1 MTPAAAPGSCSPETD
16 VGNAFAVPLARL
28 DASIEREILRLRARY
43 QLSLDEF
50 RGLYVS
56 DEQVD
61 ALIAGAGQLTAGG
74 LDSAREPLTAG
85 MQDASPRWRQLAATF
100 ALSPLDEDL
109 LFIAAAP
116 ELDLKYETLYGYLN
130 NDVTRKWPTAALAV
144 RLLDGMTG
152 TGDVVQA
159 LAPRAPLH
167 AHRLLRR
174 IDQPAGQPALLNAG
188 YALEACLAHWLHGH
202 SASAALDGG
211 GVSWLTHR
219 GRPMV
224 DGDRSNVR
232 AASIVRL
239 LAGSGTR
246 VMPVVALIGEA
257 GSGRW
262 TTAVAVAAAADRPL
276 AHLDLRVASHDEST
290 FAATL
295 DRLRVVIT
303 LEPAVVLIEGFDA
316 TGDDET
322 RSKRRDAKIAR
333 AIAQWPGS
341 ALVMFKASADERWR
355 ACAGRRTIEVAC
367 QVDRFADRVIQ
378 WQQAARLET
387 VEVAEA
393 DLRDLAGRF
402 ALTPGHARAAVAT
415 ARDLA
420 TMNGVDTVDAVYIAE
435 AARRGSDQALDRLA
449 AKVEH
454 AHEWTDLVLP
464 PTTLRRLREL
474 AAAIRHRHV
483 VYGEWGFKARIV
495 TGAGINA
502 LFAGGSGT
510 GKTMAA
516 GVVARE
522 LGLDLYKVDLSAI
535 VSKYIGETEKNL
547 DRIFRA
553 ARAANA
559 IVFLDEAEALL
570 GKRSE
575 VKDAHDRYANIEVAY
590 LLQKLEGDAI
600 VILAT
605 NLKRN
610 IDDAFGRRMHYVVDF
625 PRPTDAE
632 RERIWRGMFPPQSP
646 RATDIDFAF
655 LARQFD
661 LAGGDIRN
669 VVLDAAFLA
678 AQNGRVIGMRAIVE
692 ALARQLTKQ
701 GKTPTSLEFRQYQE
715 LLSTATDVRDGS

>member
-1 MTPAAAPGSCSPETD
+1 MD
-16 VGNAFAVPLARL
+16 NVFAVPLTRL
-28 DASIEREILRLRARY
+28 DQSIEREILRLRTRY

-61 ALIAGAGQLTAGG
+61 ALMADAQQPAVCPLDAVSDRVTAG
-74 LDSAREPLTAG
+74 LRDS
-85 MQDASPRWRQLAATF
+85 SPRWRQLAATF
-100 ALSPLDEDL
+100 ELSPLEEDL

-130 NDVTRKWPTAALAV
+130 NDVTRKWPTASLAV
-144 RLLDGMTG
+144 RLV
-152 TGDVVQA
+152 GDRGGAGPVVEA
-159 LAPRAPLH
+159 LAPGATLS

-174 IDQPAGQPALLNAG
+174 LDPPATQPGLLNAG
-188 YALEACLAHWLHGH
+188 FALEACPAHWLHGH
-202 SASAALDGG
+202 SAAAGLERGA
-211 GVSWLTHR
+211 VTWLSHAH
-219 GRPMV
+219 MSSV
-224 DGDRSNVR
+224 DGDSTSVHV
-232 AASIVRL
+232 AAVVRL
-239 LAGSGTR
+239 LNGRSTR
-246 VMPVVALIGEA
+246 ALPVIALVGEE

-262 TTAVAVAAAADRPL
+262 TTASAAAAVTGRPL
-276 AHLDLRVASHDEST
+276 AHLDLRAASHDEPT

-295 DRLRVVIT
+295 DRLGVAIA
-303 LEPAVVLIEGFDA
+303 LERAVVLVEGFDA
-316 TGDDET
+316 TADEEP
-322 RSKRRDAKIAR
+322 RRRRRDAYVAR
-333 AIAQWPGS
+333 AVERWPAS
-341 ALVMFKASADERWR
+341 TLVMFKTGADERWR

-367 QVDRFADRVIQ
+367 HVDRFADRVAQ
-378 WQQAARLET
+378 WRQAATLEAID
-387 VEVAEA
+387 VSDR
-393 DLRDLAGRF
+393 DLRDLSGRF
-402 ALTPGHARAAVAT
+402 ALTPGHARRALAN

-420 TMNGVDTVDAVYIAE
+420 AMHGVTAVDATHIAE

-449 AKVEH
+449 SKVKQ
-454 AHEWTDLVLP
+454 AHDWTDLVLP
-464 PTTLRRLREL
+464 PATLGRLLEL

-483 VYGEWGFKARIV
+483 VYDDWGFKSRVV

-502 LFAGGSGT
+502 MFAGGSGT

-522 LGLDLYKVDLSAI
+522 LGLDLYKVELSGI

-559 IVFLDEAEALL
+559 IIFLDEAEALL

-590 LLQKLEGDAI
+590 LLQKLEGDVI

-610 IDDAFGRRMHYVVDF
+610 IDDAFSRRMHYVIDF
-625 PRPTDAE
+625 PNPTDAE

-646 RATDIDFAF
+646 LAPDVDFAF
-655 LARQFD
+655 LSRQFD

-678 AQNGRVIGMRAIVE
+678 AQSGGVIGMRAIVE

-701 GKTPTSLEFRQYQE
+701 GKMPTNQEFRQYRE
-715 LLSTATDVRDGS
+715 LLPTVAGVRDGV

>member
-1 MTPAAAPGSCSPETD
+1 VE
-16 VGNAFAVPLARL
+16 NAFALPLARL

-61 ALIAGAGQLTAGG
+61 ALVAGARQPAADG
-74 LDSAREPLTAG
+74 LDAPGEPLTAG
-85 MQDASPRWRQLAATF
+85 MQDESRRWRQLAATF

-130 NDVTRKWPTAALAV
+130 NDVTRKWSTAALAA
-144 RLLDGMTG
+144 RLLDGTTG
-152 TGDVVQA
+152 TGNVVQA
-159 LAPRAPLH
+159 LAPRATLH

-174 IDQPAGQPALLNAG
+174 IDQPAGQPALLNTG
-188 YALEACLAHWLHGH
+188 YALEACVAQWLHGN
-202 SASAALDGG
+202 SASAALDGSV
-211 GVSWLTHR
+211 VSWLPHR
-219 GRPMV
+219 DTLAV
-224 DGDRSNVR
+224 DGDRPNVR

-239 LAGSGTR
+239 LADGGTR
-246 VMPVVALIGEA
+246 VVPIVALIGEA
-257 GSGRW
+257 GSGRRA
-262 TTAVAVAAAADRPL
+262 TAVAVAAAAGRPL

-290 FAATL
+290 FGAAL
-295 DRLRVVIT
+295 DRLRVIIA

-322 RSKRRDAKIAR
+322 RSRRRDAKIAR
-333 AIAQWPGS
+333 AIAQWPAS
-341 ALVMFKASADERWR
+341 ALVMFKVSTDERWR
-355 ACAGRRTIEVAC
+355 ACAGRRTIEVVC
-367 QVDRFADRVIQ
+367 QIDRFTDRVAE
-378 WQQAARLET
+378 WQQAARLEAI
-387 VEVAEA
+387 EVGEA
-393 DLRDLAGRF
+393 DLRDLAARF

-449 AKVEH
+449 TKVEH
-454 AHEWTDLVLP
+454 AHDWPDLVLP
-464 PTTLRRLREL
+464 PATLRRLREL
-474 AAAIRHRHV
+474 AAAIRNRHV
-483 VYGEWGFKARIV
+483 VYGEWGFKTRIV

-522 LGLDLYKVDLSAI
+522 LGLDLYKVDLSGI

-646 RATDIDFAF
+646 RGADIDFAF

-678 AQNGRVIGMRAIVE
+678 AQNGGVIGMRAIVE
-692 ALARQLTKQ
+692 ALTRQLTKQ
-701 GKTPTSLEFRQYQE
+701 GKTPTSLEFRQYQA